1 MCRRR
6 PGWSGS
12 GASWTSTAEPHFHE
26 VDDVD
31 HWLRSPKREQTFGP
45 MGLTARTFVDESYPS
60 EHSAHATR
68 LLSLR
73 ASAAGTIFRASASG
87 VVVISFA
94 APNRRSLCAS
104 ALLLANSPSQR
115 GAGPHRVPPL

>member
-60 EHSAHATR
+60 GTFCACHAAAEPSS
-68 LLSLR
+68 LSSRNNL
-73 ASAAGTIFRASASG
+73 SG
-87 VVVISFA
+87 IGI
-94 APNRRSLCAS
+94 RRS
-104 ALLLANSPSQR
+104 R
-115 GAGPHRVPPL
+115 D